1 MIYIYR
7 VMIVV
12 FLAISLVAWSSPS
25 EARRGHR
32 DSGYGRHYGDNHR
45 SRGFYAFY
53 GSHYS
58 RRGHHFPP
66 HHFRDYGHS
75 HHREYYHGYG
85 RNSHISIVLYF
96 QNALEYARTDETTTW
111 RNPDTGG
118 SETITPYN
126 TYQTSEG
133 RYCREF
139 VKTVTIAG
147 EQHEA
152 YGTACRQPDGSWEIV
167 GQ

>member
-1 MIYIYR
+1 MKYINKFI
-7 VMIVV
+7 IVL
-12 FLAISLVAWSSPS
+12 FLAISIMTWASPS

-32 DSGYGRHYGDNHR
+32 DSGYDRHSGHGHR
-45 SRGFYAFY
+45 SHGFRGFHGGHRF
-53 GSHYS
+53 H
-58 RRGHHFPP
+58 RGHHFHPR
-66 HHFRDYGHS
+66 HLRGHR
-75 HHREYYHGYG
+75 HYYHGGHHYG
-85 RNSHISIVLYF
+85 YGHNTHFGIVLHF
-96 QNALEYARTDETTTW
+96 NNALEYARTDETTTW

-147 EQHEA
+147 EQQQA
-152 YGTACRQPDGSWEIV
+152 YGTACRQPDGSWEIIDP
-167 GQ
+167 